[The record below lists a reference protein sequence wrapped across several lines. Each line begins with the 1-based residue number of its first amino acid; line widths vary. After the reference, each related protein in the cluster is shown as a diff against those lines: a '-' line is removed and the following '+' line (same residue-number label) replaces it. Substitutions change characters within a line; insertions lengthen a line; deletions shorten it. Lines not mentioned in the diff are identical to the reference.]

1 MGKIIPMLAS
11 TAVEN
16 TIGGEVATAVTTE
29 LQSVATQLGNIL
41 VKVVPIALGIV
52 GAVMVVTFGVRTFRR
67 LTGK

>member
-1 MGKIIPMLAS
+1 MGRIIPMFAS
-11 TAVEN
+11 TTVEN
-16 TIGGEVATAVTTE
+16 TLGGQVATAVTDG
-29 LQSVATQLGNIL
+29 LSSVATQLGSIL